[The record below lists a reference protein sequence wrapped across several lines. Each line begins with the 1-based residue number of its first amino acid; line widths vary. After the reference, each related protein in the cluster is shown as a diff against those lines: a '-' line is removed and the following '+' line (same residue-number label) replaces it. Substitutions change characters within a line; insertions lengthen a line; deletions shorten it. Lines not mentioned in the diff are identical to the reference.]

1 MSVISSRHSVNLFK
15 SGESKALS
23 GQRLS
28 KIGYNKMKKNG
39 KEIQKFPSICVSV
52 PQIKLTQEDFNS
64 YSSSFSQIIKEKI
77 EDLQDSIIR
86 SLYESSGGTLTS
98 VADEE
103 ISLSSCIAFMESQKK
118 SKESLSKEELSSWFK
133 ENVEDNL
140 TVVFCEKLGF
150 TELSQEAEEKI
161 QKYLKSYQ
169 DLFCEF
175 SASLSK
181 ISLSPQQIQQVRK
194 VLEISSVE
202 DEISRNLEKILF
214 ELENKNKKIEEFLL

>member
-1 MSVISSRHSVNLFK
+1 MSVISSRHSVSLFK

-39 KEIQKFPSICVSV
+39 KETQKFPSICVSV
-52 PQIKLTQEDFNS
+52 PPIKLSQDDFNS
-64 YSSSFSQIIKEKI
+64 YSSSFSQIIKERI

-98 VADEE
+98 VSDEE
-103 ISLSSCIAFMESQKK
+103 ISLKACLGFLDSQKK
-118 SKESLSKEELSSWFK
+118 SKETLTKQELSSWFK

-140 TVVFCEKLGF
+140 TVVFCGKLGF
-150 TELSQEAEEKI
+150 TELSEENEEKI
-161 QKYLKSYQ
+161 QKYIKAYH

-175 SASLSK
+175 SAPSSK
-181 ISLSPQQIQQVRK
+181 ISLTPVQIEQVKK
-194 VLEISSVE
+194 VLDISSVE
-202 DEISRNLEKILF
+202 DEISGKILF
-214 ELENKNKKIEEFLL
+214 DLENQNKKMEEFLL